1 MKVEHTTMNLT
12 LYNTMSGRKETF
24 EPLVPDTVTMYVC
37 GPTVYN
43 LAHIGNARPVV
54 VFDTLFRLLQTHY
67 ARVIYA
73 RNITDVDD
81 RIITAARE
89 GKRSI
94 ESVTEEFT
102 VKYREDMAQ
111 LNALPPTLEPCATH
125 NIDPMIELTRTLI
138 EKGHAYESQGHV
150 LFAVE
155 SMQDYGK
162 LSKRSL
168 DDMLA
173 GARVEVAD
181 YKRHPGDFVLWKPAA
196 AEDPGWDSPWGRGRP
211 GWHLECSAMIR
222 AHLGDTID
230 IHGGGRDLIFPHHE
244 NEIAQSRCAHGGDY
258 VRYWMHNAFMDIDGE
273 KMSKSLGNI
282 RTVRDLLQSYRGE
295 VLRFALL
302 SAHYR
307 TPLNFSAELLDQAR
321 ATLDSLYSTLRDVRD
336 IKVDREVCLAEE
348 PFYRALNDDLNTPIA
363 IAEMHALAKQ
373 LHKARPDDKATLKSR
388 ILAAGNMLGILE
400 QDPALWLQEAT
411 SDDAISAVAIEALIK
426 ERHDAKL
433 AKNYAR
439 ADEVRAVLL
448 AQGVVLEDSRE
459 GTQWKR
465 KSD

>member
-1 MKVEHTTMNLT
+1 MSLKI
-12 LYNTMSGRKETF
+12 YNTMSARKEVF

-67 ARVIYA
+67 DSIIYA

-81 RIITAARE
+81 KIIAAARD

-102 VKYREDMAQ
+102 AKYREDMAQ
-111 LNALPPTLEPCATH
+111 LNALAPTLEPCATH
-125 NIDPMIELTRTLI
+125 NIDAMIALTRTLI

-155 SMQDYGK
+155 SMPDYGK
-162 LSKRSL
+162 LSKRTL

-181 YKRHPGDFVLWKPAA
+181 YKRHPGDFVLWKPAPS
-196 AEDPGWDSPWGRGRP
+196 EDPGWDSPWGRGRP

-258 VRYWMHNAFMDIDGE
+258 VRYWMHNAYLDIDGE
-273 KMSKSLGNI
+273 KMSKSLGNF
-282 RTVRDLLQSYRGE
+282 RTVRDLLQNYRGE

-307 TPLNFSAELLDQAR
+307 SPLNFSPELLDQAQT
-321 ATLDSLYSTLRDVRD
+321 TLDSLYSTLRDVQEID
-336 IKVDREVCLAEE
+336 IDMEVSLADE
-348 PFYRALNDDLNTPIA
+348 PFYHALNDDLNTPIA
-363 IAEMHALAKQ
+363 IAEVHALAKQ
-373 LHKARPDDKATLKSR
+373 LHKAAEDQKPALKAR
-388 ILAAGNMLGILE
+388 ILAAGNLLGILE
-400 QDPALWLQEAT
+400 QDAQEWLQGAA
-411 SDDAISAVAIEALIK
+411 SGDAISAVDIEALIE
-426 ERHDAKL
+426 ERQRAKL
-433 AKNYAR
+433 DKNYTR
-439 ADEVRAVLL
+439 ADEIREELL
-448 AQGVVLEDSRE
+448 GQGVALEDSRE